1 MKNWMFLAVAF
12 VQCACIFG
20 QAKKKKN
27 IPQKTKNQPVFVV
40 PTVDPGEIDDQ
51 SPEFHKTPYEL
62 SNFTK
67 TATYYEAVNWYKKLH
82 RSFPNTE
89 LLNIGN
95 SDAGLP
101 IFCFRIMPEEFAMDA
116 GYKDFQGTGIDQSQ
130 SKMTLQNQIKL
141 IKILIN
147 NNIHPGEP
155 EGTDASMIFARDF
168 LTKQLRFGKDVY
180 RNTDI
185 YIIVQYNVDGT
196 INRSGTSRAN
206 QDGPIEY
213 GFRGNAKNL
222 DLNRDF
228 IKMDSRNAKTL
239 VGFMAKEKF
248 DYFIDNHTSN
258 GADYQYTLTYFHT
271 RVEKLPQYLVRNT
284 LMVDSMVKLSLKNMG
299 YPTSPYVNT
308 KQEVP
313 DSGLVGF
320 YESPRFAT
328 GWAALNHTIG
338 FTVETHMLKP
348 FNKRVD
354 ATKAFLETFVGCV
367 SQDKVR
373 ENLLKSKDGFGL
385 YNNPKN
391 IQYTHFKLD
400 QTKFE
405 MIDFLGYEFGYK
417 PSAVSGFPRLYY
429 DRSKPKTISLK
440 YYNHYIPIDSV
451 ELPEA
456 YVLPYAY
463 KEVLERLEL
472 NDIKYNTIE
481 ADTVLLCKVS
491 YIVDYNTVKEPYE
504 GHYLHSQVKTI
515 DTAMNVMLRAG
526 DRVIF
531 VNERNSAFLS
541 ATLEPK
547 SPDSYFCWNFFDGI
561 LQQKEGYSAYVF
573 EDKAAEIL
581 VANPELRKKL
591 ELKRKNDPAFA
602 EDGGAQLD
610 FVYKNSV
617 YYEPSHKRYPVY
629 RVVR

>member
-1 MKNWMFLAVAF
+1 MKNWVFVAIAF
-12 VQCACIFG
+12 VQFAFVIG
-20 QAKKKKN
+20 QPKKN
-27 IPQKTKNQPVFVV
+27 KNNSKKTTIAPVFVV
-40 PTVDPGEIDDQ
+40 PAVDPGEIDDQ
-51 SPEFHKTPYEL
+51 SPAFHKTPYEL

-67 TATYYEAVNWYKKLH
+67 TATYDEAVNWYKKLH

-89 LLNIGN
+89 FLNIGN

-101 IFCFRIMPEEFAMDA
+101 IYCFHILPESLVMNAPEGFPD
-116 GYKDFQGTGIDQSQ
+116 GSIDYEKYKNRQQE
-130 SKMTLQNQIKL
+130 NPIKL
-141 IKILIN
+141 LIN

-155 EGTDASMIFARDF
+155 EGTDASMLFARDF
-168 LTKQLRFGKDVY
+168 LTKQLRLGKEVY
-180 RNTDI
+180 RNADI

-196 INRSGTSRAN
+196 INRNGTSRAN
-206 QDGPIEY
+206 QD
-213 GFRGNAKNL
+213 
-222 DLNRDF
+222 
-228 IKMDSRNAKTL
+228 
-239 VGFMAKEKF
+239 
-248 DYFIDNHTSN
+248 

-271 RVEKLPQYLVRNT
+271 RVEKLPKYLVSNT
-284 LMVDSMVKLSLKNMG
+284 LIVDSMLKLSLKNMG

-308 KQEVP
+308 MQEVP

-354 ATKAFLETFVGCV
+354 ATKAFLDAFVGCV
-367 SQDKVR
+367 SKEKVIH
-373 ENLLKSKDGFGL
+373 NLSKTKDDLRL
-385 YNNPKN
+385 YSLPNNF
-391 IQYTHFKLD
+391 QYTHFKLD

-440 YYNHYIPIDSV
+440 YYNHYIPTDSV

-472 NDIKYNTIE
+472 NDIKYKTIIK
-481 ADTVLLCKVS
+481 DTVVLCKVS
-491 YIVDYNTVKEPYE
+491 YILDYNTVKEPYE
-504 GHYLHSQVKTI
+504 GHYLHSQVKTK
-515 DTAMNVMLRAG
+515 DTLMKVTLRAG
-526 DRVIF
+526 DKLIL
-531 VNERNSAFLS
+531 VNDRNSAYLS

-561 LQQKEGYSAYVF
+561 LQQKEGYSAYIF
-573 EDKAAEIL
+573 EDRAAEIL
-581 VANPELRKKL
+581 KANPKLKEKL
-591 ELKRKNDPAFA
+591 EAKRKSDSAFA
-602 EDGGAQLD
+602 KDGGAQLD
-610 FVYKNSV
+610 FVYKNSE
-617 YYEPSHKRYPVY
+617 YYEPSHRRYPVY
-629 RVVR
+629 RIMR

>member
-1 MKNWMFLAVAF
+1 MKNWLFIGIAF
-12 VQCACIFG
+12 VQFSFVIG
-20 QAKKKKN
+20 QPKKN
-27 IPQKTKNQPVFVV
+27 KNNTKKTTIAPVFVV

-67 TATYYEAVNWYKKLH
+67 TATYDEALNWYKKLH

-89 LLNIGN
+89 LMNIGN

-101 IFCFRIMPEEFAMDA
+101 IYCFHILPEILVMNAPEGFPD
-116 GYKDFQGTGIDQSQ
+116 GSIDYDKYINPQ
-130 SKMTLQNQIKL
+130 QIDP
-141 IKILIN
+141 IKVLIN

-155 EGTDASMIFARDF
+155 EGTDASMLFARDF

-180 RNTDI
+180 RNADI

-206 QDGPIEY
+206 QDGPVDY

-239 VGFMAKEKF
+239 VGFMANEKF

-258 GADYQYTLTYFHT
+258 GADYQYSLTYFHT
-271 RVEKLPQYLVRNT
+271 RVEKLPRYLVRNT
-284 LMVDSMVKLSLKNMG
+284 LMVDSMLKLSLKNNG
-299 YPTSPYVNT
+299 YPTSPYVNLL
-308 KQEVP
+308 KEVP

-354 ATKAFLETFVGCV
+354 ATKAFLDAFVGCV
-367 SQDKVR
+367 SKQNVR
-373 ENLLKSKDGFGL
+373 ENLARSKSFCFRSYKSIH
-385 YNNPKN
+385 NK
-391 IQYTHFKLD
+391 YTNFKLD

-429 DRSKPKTISLK
+429 DRSKPKTITLK
-440 YYNHYIPIDSV
+440 YYNHYIPTDSV

-472 NDIKYNTIE
+472 NDIKYKTIIK
-481 ADTVLLCKVS
+481 DTVVLCKVS
-491 YIVDYNTVKEPYE
+491 YILDYNTVKEPYE
-504 GHYLHSQVKTI
+504 GHYLHSQVKTK
-515 DTAMNVMLRAG
+515 DTMMKVTLRSG
-526 DRVIF
+526 DKLIF
-531 VNERNSAFLS
+531 VKERNSDFLS

-573 EDKAAEIL
+573 EDRAAEIL
-581 VANPELRKKL
+581 KSNPKLKEKL
-591 ELKRKNDPAFA
+591 EAKRKSDPLFA
-602 EDGGAQLD
+602 KDGGAQLD
-610 FVYKNSV
+610 FVYKNSE
-617 YYEPSHKRYPVY
+617 YYEPSHRRYPVY
-629 RVVR
+629 RIVH